1 VLNRL
6 AVTACVLAL
15 GVGTL
20 AGCRGSGPA
29 PGADGRPSVVAAF
42 YPLQYAAQSVG
53 REAIDVTSL
62 TPPGVEP
69 HDLELTAAQVAA
81 ISEADLVLYVKG
93 FQPAVDEAIAQQAPD
108 RAVDVSAGLSR
119 LGDDP
124 HVWLDPANMASIGTA
139 VADRLAQADPNQA
152 AAFAKNAMA
161 FSTSMNDLDAQF
173 SQGLANCRSRD
184 LVVSHEAFGY
194 LANAY
199 DLTQI
204 GISGLSPEA
213 EPSPAR
219 MKEIADLV
227 TAKGVT
233 TIYSETLVDPKVAQT
248 IADETGATTAR
259 LDPLEGL
266 TQGSTG
272 DYSSIMTTNLATLRT
287 GQGCS

>member
-1 VLNRL
+1 
-6 AVTACVLAL
+6 
-15 GVGTL
+15 
-20 AGCRGSGPA
+20 
-29 PGADGRPSVVAAF
+29 
-42 YPLQYAAQSVG
+42 
-53 REAIDVTSL
+53 
-62 TPPGVEP
+62 
-69 HDLELTAAQVAA
+69 
-81 ISEADLVLYVKG
+81 
-93 FQPAVDEAIAQQAPD
+93 
-108 RAVDVSAGLSR
+108 
-119 LGDDP
+119 
-124 HVWLDPANMASIGTA
+124 VWLDPANMASIGTA